1 MRRRRYGIDDAVN
14 DFATGF
20 AWVVIA
26 FLVLLGVGVLV
37 LVGLWLL

>member
-1 MRRRRYGIDDAVN
+1 VRRRRYGIDDAVN

-20 AWVVIA
+20 TGVVIA
-26 FLVLLGVGVLV
+26 FLILVGVGVLV